1 MKSALVLVTAALF
14 AVAVVA
20 GQGRSAADLY
30 QDALHLQD
38 VKGDLQAAIALY
50 KTIVER
56 HAKDRPLVA
65 KALFQLGSCYEKL
78 GHAEARRAYER
89 IVQEYADVPDVAA
102 RAREQLSAIRA
113 ADEAPFK
120 VRTLDPVID
129 TASPDGRYQI
139 YRAGATAVVNVTD
152 PRRPAGRIM
161 LRDARMGVERVLLDL
176 DGVVSNF
183 AWSPDG
189 RQLAFHFQ
197 NTQQKLREMR
207 IVRIETGEM
216 RTLPVGDYP
225 SRWSTAGELYVT
237 RPNPSAYQLEILR
250 MPAAGGELQKVLSWS
265 MAGETPMGR
274 PFAAPPDV
282 SFIVGA
288 KSKRLLRID
297 PVTGEERR
305 ITTGSADEGFPVV
318 SHDGRLVAFASN
330 PDGRWGLYVA
340 PLDAIPVA
348 NPVRIA
354 AIDPQA
360 LSGSRLMR
368 QDWWLPNG
376 TLSIV
381 LDRAE
386 SAIYRVNVDR
396 TTGLATAPPVR
407 LTRDGSWSG
416 WGSVS
421 PDGRQI
427 AYWYRDAR
435 VARYGAA
442 VMDSDGRNERP
453 LFELD
458 AGFQLWWRGSDEI
471 LFTNFAGTAG
481 QKPEVVG
488 FDVRNLTRK
497 PLAQVTS
504 MQWSYV
510 PARRSILHAPSSP
523 RQATVLK
530 ERSLADGTDRDVA
543 TLDFLWRPALASP
556 NGAHIA
562 YSVAAK
568 SDVIDPPCEVSL
580 MTFDGRRE
588 RVLVPMQQPCAYP
601 TSWSPDGR
609 FLLLDGA
616 RGPRV
621 LNVETADSWQVHTD
635 AAPDPSRAQGGW
647 SASSWSPDG
656 SFILLTRAERRI
668 ERLGWDGVT
677 YEAITRLMK
686 KRGT

>member
-1 MKSALVLVTAALF
+1 MKHVATLAAAVSLALVVTAAQSRP
-14 AVAVVA
+14 
-20 GQGRSAADLY
+20 GADVY
-30 QDALHLQD
+30 QEALHLQD
-38 VKGDLQAAIALY
+38 VKGDLPGAIALY

-78 GHAEARRAYER
+78 GRSEAKLAYER
-89 IVQEYADVPDVAA
+89 IVREYADVPDVAA

-113 ADEAPFK
+113 VDEAPFK
-120 VRTLDPVID
+120 VRTLDPVLES
-129 TASPDGRYQI
+129 ASPDGRYEI
-139 YRAGATAVVNVTD
+139 YMAGATATATVAD
-152 PRRPAGRIM
+152 PRKPAGRVM
-161 LRDARMGVERVLLDL
+161 LRDTRMGVERVLLDL
-176 DGVVSNF
+176 DGIVSNSV
-183 AWSPDG
+183 WSPDG
-189 RQLAFHFQ
+189 RQLAFHFEK
-197 NTQQKLREMR
+197 TSEKIREVR
-207 IVRIETGEM
+207 IVTIETGQV
-216 RTLPVGDYP
+216 RALPVRDYP
-225 SRWSTAGELYVT
+225 QRWSTEGDLYVS
-237 RPNPSAYQLEILR
+237 RLNLGAYQLEISR
-250 MPAAGGELQKVLSWS
+250 IPANGGELQKVYSWS
-265 MAGETPMGR
+265 LAGETPMGR
-274 PFAAPPDV
+274 PLAATPDV
-282 SFIVGA
+282 RFLVGA
-288 KSKRLLRID
+288 KSKRLLRVD
-297 PVTGEERR
+297 LVTGEERR

-330 PDGRWGLYVA
+330 PDGKWGLYVA

-354 AIDPQA
+354 AINPQA
-360 LSGSRLMR
+360 LSSSRLMR

-376 TLSIV
+376 TLSV
-381 LDRAE
+381 VFDRVE

-396 TTGLATAPPVR
+396 TTGLATGPPVR

-416 WGSVS
+416 WGSAS

-458 AGFQLWWRGSDEI
+458 AGYQLWWRGSGEI

-481 QKPEVVG
+481 QKPEVTV
-488 FDVRNLTRK
+488 FDVKSLTRK
-497 PLAQVTS
+497 PLAPVSS

-510 PARRSILHAPSSP
+510 PARGSILHAPSGP
-523 RQATVLK
+523 RPATVLK

-543 TLDFLWRPALASP
+543 TLDFLIAPAIASP
-556 NGAHIA
+556 NAAHIA

-568 SDVIDPPCEVSL
+568 PDVIDPPCEVSL

-601 TSWSPDGR
+601 TAWSPDGR

-621 LNVETADSWQVHTD
+621 LNVETAASWPVHPD
-635 AAPDPSRAQGGW
+635 AATDPYPAQPRW

-656 SFILLTRAERRI
+656 SLILLTRAERRI
-668 ERLGWDGVT
+668 ERMGWDGVT